1 MARILI
7 VDDSLVMRK
16 NLSLILKNDGHEVV
30 GEAANGRQGVTM
42 YKDLKP
48 DLVTMDIS
56 MPLMSGVEA
65 VAKIIEEDPQ
75 AKIVMISAVNQKKMV
90 FNALNSGAKHYVVK
104 PIEPDKVTAVIG
116 AVLSE
121 VKDPES
127 SQIIEESD
135 VQGFNIE
142 NIDGAFVIRFNQHLG
157 LKDHSLLEMAI
168 RGIMFIKP
176 LKVVMDFTEY
186 KNYNSKVIGPIIK
199 LAKTIKSV
207 EGQVSFQGE
216 NDEIFKCLKEDHNG

>member
-1 MARILI
+1 MI
-7 VDDSLVMRK
+7 
-16 NLSLILKNDGHEVV
+16 LSLCEKFKPYIKNAGHDVV
-30 GEAANGRQGVTM
+30 GEATNGRQGVTM
-42 YKDLKP
+42 YKELRP

-56 MPLMSGVEA
+56 MPLLSGVDA
-65 VAKIIEEDPQ
+65 VVKIIEEDPQ

-90 FNALNSGAKHYVVK
+90 YNALNSGAKHYIVK

-121 VKDPES
+121 NKELD
-127 SQIIEESD
+127 SQQAPEESD
-135 VQGFNIE
+135 LQGFNIE
-142 NIDGAFVIRFNQHLG
+142 NIDGAFVIRFNEHLG
-157 LKDHSLLEMAI
+157 IKDHSLLEMAI

-176 LKVVMDFTEY
+176 LKVVMDFTDY
-186 KNYNSKVIGPIIK
+186 KNYQPKVISPIIK

-216 NDEIFKCLKEDHNG
+216 DDEIFKCLKDDHHG